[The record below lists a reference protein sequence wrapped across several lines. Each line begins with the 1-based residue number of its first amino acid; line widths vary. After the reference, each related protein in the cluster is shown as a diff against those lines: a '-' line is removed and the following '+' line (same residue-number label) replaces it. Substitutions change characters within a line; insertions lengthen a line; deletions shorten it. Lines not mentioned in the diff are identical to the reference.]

1 MDEVGMESIKY
12 ELKIFRSNRK
22 ATRKILSMVS
32 ESDIFMGK
40 HLLYCEPRIIH
51 INDKNVNLSGK
62 CWVCCENKNGTTESQ
77 ILINSNKVE
86 FYLCTNC
93 KDKKMCHTCLRET
106 SRCQRIHTRK
116 LLTWQ
121 ILLSQKFPKDI
132 IRLITKKVK

>member
-22 ATRKILSMVS
+22 ATIKILSMVS

-40 HLLYCEPRIIH
+40 HLLYCETRIIH
-51 INDKNVNLSGK
+51 TNDKNEHLRGK
-62 CWVCCENKNGTTESQ
+62 CWVCCENKNSINKYQ
-77 ILINSNKVE
+77 IPINSNKVK

-93 KDKKMCHTCLRET
+93 KDKKLCNNCLRET

-121 ILLSQKFPKDI
+121 TLLSHKFPKDI